1 MMMMYNQCAMFKNMG
16 ATITEIYYN
25 WYYFLPLYSVSEFFF
40 SISIMLH
47 RKHWAKLL
55 VSSSVKTT
63 FYGIFS
69 SLWSVHGISE
79 ISCS

>member
-1 MMMMYNQCAMFKNMG
+1 MG

-40 SISIMLH
+40 LLSSIMLH

-69 SLWSVHGISE
+69 SLWTADGISVTAR
-79 ISCS
+79 IVRKLFKKITLYD